1 MQNLIHTELLK
12 QHLEIEPSLQNF
24 IGFAMFAVKSLGA
37 DTFPASRALLELTHK
52 LREAG
57 AATGYP
63 LPATLALNEACLE
76 VIWEDG
82 QQMTIA
88 TLPQSPE
95 VAVIEQLKEYFLR
108 STEIADPALL
118 LRRNAEM
125 MRYLEETRLNTEKEV
140 AAMQQTLA
148 QRQAELG
155 ASIREAETDALTGLM
170 NRRAYDQK
178 LAEAFNRT
186 TRQTNESLSLVL
198 LDLDFF
204 KQINDEFGHQYGDSY
219 LIKMAESMHSV
230 IRHGVD
236 LTFRFGGDEFAL
248 LIFADKTIACK
259 RALQLLSLMNNKISI
274 GIASIAKTEPCH
286 GNLQDFVGRA
296 DKALYE
302 AKGSGRGRIVVDTCL
317 ANGSITWAQF
327 LPTPITAAAK

>member
-1 MQNLIHTELLK
+1 MTTIELLK

-37 DTFPASRALLELTHK
+37 DTFPASRALLELTRK
-52 LREAG
+52 LRAAG

-76 VIWEDG
+76 VIWEGD

-95 VAVIEQLKEYFLR
+95 AVAVEQLKEYFLR

-125 MRYLEETRLNTEKEV
+125 MRYLEETRRRTEKEV
-140 AAMQQTLA
+140 QAMQQMLA

-155 ASIREAETDALTGLM
+155 ESIREAETDALTGLM

-178 LAEAFNRT
+178 LKEAFNRT
-186 TRQTNESLSLVL
+186 VRQTHESLSLVL

-204 KQINDEFGHQYGDSY
+204 KQINDEFGHPYGDTY
-219 LIKMAESMHSV
+219 LIKMAESMNSV
-230 IRHGVD
+230 IRRGVD
-236 LTFRFGGDEFAL
+236 LTFRFGGDEFAIL
-248 LIFADKTIACK
+248 VFADKTIACK

-302 AKGSGRGRIVVDTCL
+302 AKGSGRGRVVVDTCL

-327 LPTPITAAAK
+327 LPDPVEAAAAK

>member
-1 MQNLIHTELLK
+1 MTTTELLK

-37 DTFPASRALLELTHK
+37 DTFPASRALLDLTHK

-63 LPATLALNEACLE
+63 LPATLALNEVCLE
-76 VIWEDG
+76 VIWEGG

-95 VAVIEQLKEYFLR
+95 AATIEQLKEHFLR
-108 STEIADPALL
+108 STAIADPALL

-148 QRQAELG
+148 QHQAELG
-155 ASIREAETDALTGLM
+155 ASMREAETDALTGLM
-170 NRRAYDQK
+170 NRRAYDHK
-178 LAEAFNRT
+178 LAEAFDRT
-186 TRQTNESLSLVL
+186 VRQTNESLSLVL

-204 KQINDEFGHQYGDSY
+204 KQINDEFGHPYGDAY

-236 LTFRFGGDEFAL
+236 LAFRFGGDEFAL

-274 GIASIAKTEPCH
+274 GIASITKTEPCH

-302 AKGSGRGRIVVDTCL
+302 AKDAGRGRIVVDTCL
-317 ANGSITWAQF
+317 TNGSITWAQF
-327 LPTPITAAAK
+327 LPPPHRR

>member
-1 MQNLIHTELLK
+1 MTTTELLK

-63 LPATLALNEACLE
+63 LPATLALNQMCLE
-76 VIWEDG
+76 VVWEGD

-88 TLPQSPE
+88 TLPQPPE
-95 VAVIEQLKEYFLR
+95 AVTVEQLKEHFLR

-125 MRYLEETRLNTEKEV
+125 MRYLEETRLSTEKEV
-140 AAMQQTLA
+140 ETMQKMLA

-155 ASIREAETDALTGLM
+155 ESIREAETDPLTGLM

-178 LAEAFNRT
+178 LEDAFNRT
-186 TRQTNESLSLVL
+186 VRQVNESLSLVL

-219 LIKMAESMHSV
+219 LIKMTESMHSV

-236 LTFRFGGDEFAL
+236 LTFRFGGDEFAI
-248 LIFADKTIACK
+248 LIFSDKTIACK
-259 RALQLLSLMNNKISI
+259 RALKLLSLMNNKVSI
-274 GIASIAKTEPCH
+274 GIASITKTEPCH

-302 AKGSGRGRIVVDTCL
+302 AKGAGRGRIVVDTCL
-317 ANGSITWAQF
+317 ANGGITWAQF
-327 LPTPITAAAK
+327 LPTPIAAAAAK